1 MASQFYALVQAAFLE
16 ARAILDP
23 SLQVILTGPNGQTA
37 QVVATSFPQ
46 SKTLKEARLDAK
58 LPVRVT
64 MLNVDLARLAI
75 VDRSQVTIYGQTLTV
90 IVIDSDPVDDPLV
103 DLTLSEFS

>member
-1 MASQFYALVQAAFLE
+1 MASKFSNSILAAFLE
-16 ARAILDP
+16 SRAFLDP
-23 SLQVILTGPNGQTA
+23 SKQIILTGPNGQTA
-37 QVVATSFPQ
+37 QVIATSFPQ

-64 MLNVDLARLAI
+64 MLNADLARLAI
-75 VDRSQVTIYGQTLTV
+75 VDRSQVKIYGQSLTV
-90 IVIDSDPVDDPLV
+90 IVIDSDPVDPLV